1 MTNGKITDSQMQ
13 ELQKLQAYFV
23 NRSFENSCRMFRLIA
38 LQLLAAVDGAESLED
53 IEAEAKRILD
63 VFGETTKGLK

>member
-1 MTNGKITDSQMQ
+1 MTNGKITDRQLQ

-38 LQLLAAVDGAESLED
+38 LQLLAAVDGAESLSD
-53 IEAEAKRILD
+53 IETEARQILE
-63 VFGETTKGLK
+63 VFGDTTKGL